1 VKPVPQLLY
10 EQSQAEEFLVLERI
24 DEILKKRRFQL
35 VIKRMF
41 DVFFSV
47 AGLLLTLPVLLVI
60 AFLIKTTSKGPVF
73 FKQIRVGQNGKNFK
87 IYKFRT
93 MVVDAEKK
101 GMQITVGK
109 DNRITKCG
117 HFLRKTKLDELPQ
130 LVNVLIGEMSFV
142 GPRPEVP
149 RYVELYTRNQRG
161 ILKVR
166 PGITDYASI
175 EYFDENK
182 LLGESDNPEET
193 YVKVIM
199 VHKLLLNLKYLKRV
213 SILEDI
219 TLIFRTL
226 KKIVV
231 R

>member
-1 VKPVPQLLY
+1 MPQLLY

-24 DEILKKRRFQL
+24 DEILKKRRLQL
-35 VIKRMF
+35 VFKRIF
-41 DVFFSV
+41 DIFLSLV
-47 AGLLLTLPVLLVI
+47 GLLLTLPVLLVI
-60 AFLIKTTSKGPVF
+60 AFIIKTTSKGPVF
-73 FKQIRVGQNGKNFK
+73 FKQIRVGQNGKYFK

-109 DNRITKCG
+109 DRRITKCG

-130 LVNVLIGEMSFV
+130 LINVLAGEMSFV

-149 RYVELYTRNQRG
+149 KYVELYTRNQRG

-175 EYFDENK
+175 EYFDENR

-193 YVKVIM
+193 YVRVIM
-199 VHKLLLNLKYLKRV
+199 KDKLQLNLKYLSRISIVEDV
-213 SILEDI
+213 SV
-219 TLIFRTL
+219 IFRTIA
-226 KKIVV
+226 KVFTGK
-231 R
+231 

>member
-1 VKPVPQLLY
+1 MPQLLY
-10 EQSQAEEFLVLERI
+10 EQSQAEEFPVLERI
-24 DEILKKRRFQL
+24 DDILKKRRLQL
-35 VIKRMF
+35 VFKRMF

-60 AFLIKTTSKGPVF
+60 AFIIKTTSKGPVF
-73 FKQIRVGQNGKNFK
+73 FKQIRVGQNGKFFK

-130 LVNVLIGEMSFV
+130 LINVLIGEMSFV

-149 RYVELYTRNQRG
+149 KYVELYTRNQRG